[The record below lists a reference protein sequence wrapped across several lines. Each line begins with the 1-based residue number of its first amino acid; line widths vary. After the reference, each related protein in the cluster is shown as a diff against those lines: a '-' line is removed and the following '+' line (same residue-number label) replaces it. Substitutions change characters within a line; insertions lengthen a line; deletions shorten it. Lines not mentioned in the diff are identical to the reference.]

1 MENDYGFPIGT
12 KVTVKE
18 AFRFTATVVGHTTN
32 CRNQPLVKVHD
43 DVDTDRPDS
52 SLVYYPEELE
62 IIK

>member
-1 MENDYGFPIGT
+1 MEQDYGFPIGT
-12 KVTVKE
+12 KVIVKE

-43 DVDTDRPDS
+43 DIDMDCPERY
-52 SLVYYPEELE
+52 LVYYPEELE

>member
-1 MENDYGFPIGT
+1 MEKDYGFPIGM

-32 CRNQPLVKVHD
+32 CRNQPLVRVHD
-43 DVDTDRPDS
+43 DIDMDRPES

-62 IIK
+62 VIK